1 MNNVDEDLAHIS
13 IGGGEDDGV
22 QIELE
27 DNESP
32 MSLEYCFVGSFLTTS
47 IINFPSMR
55 STMATVW
62 HPPGSISIYDLGSGR
77 FLFKLYHILD
87 VERIES
93 GGFMSKKVAK
103 VLGNFIGSFLSYDSK
118 ASSLESVVKG
128 VKGGLSGVVLDS
140 SLVKDK
146 LGPIDGFDVD
156 IGFSVEESPLG
167 NLETSKCPRVQQTN
181 PEVSLFKDL
190 TGANSLSLADLDNGA
205 SHSQ

>member
-55 STMATVW
+55 STMATCL
-62 HPPGSISIYDLGSGR
+62 PPNYR
-77 FLFKLYHILD
+77 
-87 VERIES
+87 
-93 GGFMSKKVAK
+93 M
-103 VLGNFIGSFLSYDSK
+103 NFVHT
-118 ASSLESVVKG
+118 ESVVKG